1 MGWTFASEPC
11 DDAVSERLIR
21 RFVDAGTPRSTPRS
35 RTPAGRRADPRPR
48 PRRAPRPRGQ
58 GDRRDQGES
67 VARRQHD
74 QRRRRAASPR
84 RARGPGRSLPGEPRG
99 RRRRSALPPRPGRG
113 DADRANPRGV
123 GDPTRARRV
132 PQARTQQLRRVE
144 CVRVHAMC
152 DAFGLPRPDTYQGM
166 YNCVTR
172 AVEPELLPALRALD
186 MRFLAYNPLAG
197 GLLTGKHEA
206 GGGGDKNASSSRRGR
221 FSENKM
227 YLDRFWRPEYFA
239 AVDAIA
245 AACGKHEGLT
255 VADASLL
262 WLYSHSRLD
271 GARGDGVVLGASSEA
286 HLEANLG
293 AAARRRRGN
302 AAGRRPGRHRG
313 GIRDVRGRAA
323 AVLQGT
329 LAPVA
334 RARRELEPSYSKD
347 LPSDD
352 IGLSIFHVCRAA
364 PLAQLRSARFT
375 PRSSSS
381 PASPRGDP
389 AAARAPSGT
398 RRPPRIREPRRG
410 LSGRAPRPPPPRP
423 RDRRTSRGS
432 PPKR

>member
-1 MGWTFASEPC
+1 MSRLVPSRIVALRRAPTAPPRGRRAVTARAASAPVTVTAPVSSVLGSMTMGWTFASEPC

-21 RFVDAGTPRSTPRS
+21 RFVDAGHSEIDTAVAYAGGETERILGRVLAAHPDLADKVTVATKVNPWPGGNMTSGAGEGGLA
-35 RTPAGRRADPRPR
+35 PAELEAQVD
-48 PRRAPRPRGQ
+48 
-58 GDRRDQGES
+58 
-67 VARRQHD
+67 
-74 QRRRRAASPR
+74 
-84 RARGPGRSLPGEPRG
+84 RSLE
-99 RRRRSALPPRPGRG
+99 SLG
-113 DADRANPRGV
+113 DADVDLLYLHAPDAATPIERTLEALAIQHERG
-123 GDPTRARRV
+123 AFRRLGLSNF
-132 PQARTQQLRRVE
+132 AAWE

-206 GGGGDKNASSSRRGR
+206 GGGGGGDKNASSSRRGR

-293 AAARRRRGN
+293 AAARA
-302 AAGRRPGRHRG
+302 AAGETLPD
-313 GIRDVRGRAA
+313 DVLDAIEAGFEMCAG
-323 AVLQGT
+323 VQ
-329 LAPVA
+329 
-334 RARRELEPSYSKD
+334 
-347 LPSDD
+347 
-352 IGLSIFHVCRAA
+352 
-364 PLAQLRSARFT
+364 
-375 PRSSSS
+375 
-381 PASPRGDP
+381 
-389 AAARAPSGT
+389 
-398 RRPPRIREPRRG
+398 PPY
-410 LSGRAPRPPPPRP
+410 
-423 RDRRTSRGS
+423 SRGHS
-432 PPKR
+432 RL

>member
-1 MGWTFASEPC
+1 MSRLVPSRVVALRRAPTAPPRGRRAVTARAASAPVTVTAPVSSVLGSMTMGWTFASEPC

-21 RFVDAGTPRSTPRS
+21 RFVDAGHSEIDTAVAYAGGETERILGRVLAAHPDLADKVTVATKVNPWPGGNMTSGAGEGGLA
-35 RTPAGRRADPRPR
+35 PAELEAQVD
-48 PRRAPRPRGQ
+48 
-58 GDRRDQGES
+58 
-67 VARRQHD
+67 
-74 QRRRRAASPR
+74 
-84 RARGPGRSLPGEPRG
+84 RSLE
-99 RRRRSALPPRPGRG
+99 SLG
-113 DADRANPRGV
+113 DADVDLLYLHAPDAATPIERTLEALAIQHERG
-123 GDPTRARRV
+123 AFRRLGLSNF
-132 PQARTQQLRRVE
+132 AAWE

-206 GGGGDKNASSSRRGR
+206 GGGDADKNASSSRRGR

-293 AAARRRRGN
+293 AAARA
-302 AAGRRPGRHRG
+302 AAGETLPD
-313 GIRDVRGRAA
+313 DVLDAIEAGFEMCAG
-323 AVLQGT
+323 VQ
-329 LAPVA
+329 
-334 RARRELEPSYSKD
+334 
-347 LPSDD
+347 
-352 IGLSIFHVCRAA
+352 
-364 PLAQLRSARFT
+364 
-375 PRSSSS
+375 
-381 PASPRGDP
+381 
-389 AAARAPSGT
+389 
-398 RRPPRIREPRRG
+398 PPY
-410 LSGRAPRPPPPRP
+410 
-423 RDRRTSRGS
+423 SRGHS
-432 PPKR
+432 RL